1 MQLKLLLLAMI
12 VFLAGCRPIAAP
24 TATPVPTPAFAHLL
38 KQYEAWQTQAL
49 ARIDA
54 YDADPTIFADSTWR
68 LQTAAILA
76 DAEQTVR
83 ALAERAGR
91 NRDVYFGLADSY
103 AGGGECG
110 GRRRFQFCDGRLQ
123 HPASDRYGRVAR
135 AGFVQGWGFQCE
147 RFFPDDNVHYP
158 REWERGGFGPS

>member
-1 MQLKLLLLAMI
+1 MQLKLLVLAMI

-103 AGGGECG
+103 AWAAESAEAGDVFSFATAGYNI
-110 GRRRFQFCDGRLQ
+110 RLQ
-123 HPASDRYGRVAR
+123 IGMV
-135 AGFVQGWGFQCE
+135 E
-147 RFFPDDNVHYP
+147 
-158 REWERGGFGPS
+158 

>member
-91 NRDVYFGLADSY
+91 NRTSTSGWRIPYAWAAESAEAGDVFSFAT
-103 AGGGECG
+103 AGYNI
-110 GRRRFQFCDGRLQ
+110 RLQ
-123 HPASDRYGRVAR
+123 IGMV
-135 AGFVQGWGFQCE
+135 E
-147 RFFPDDNVHYP
+147 
-158 REWERGGFGPS
+158 